1 MKHPN
6 DTGLATH
13 ASQVATV
20 CEEREGM
27 FRPPPDTRDKLR
39 VYLDKLAEA
48 GWIEWKA
55 DGKGFRFQWPATG
68 EGVTVWELMRIERER
83 PGDPRLIR
91 RA

>member
-1 MKHPN
+1 MKNP
-6 DTGLATH
+6 DDSELATH

-20 CEEREGM
+20 CEQREGM
-27 FRPPPDTRDKLR
+27 FRPPEESLDRLR
-39 VYLDKLAEA
+39 IHLERLVEA

-68 EGVTVWELMRIERER
+68 EDVTVWELMRVERER

-91 RA
+91 NP